1 MIDEFLKEINKVIP
15 LIKNNVIVDKIK
27 EIKKSETI
35 LLNCLEYYQ
44 RTTLGLVMIVKN
56 QEDLVSDVLK
66 TAKSFNLDSYVV
78 VDTGSSDKTVE
89 NLLELNFVRTE
100 YLHWEENYGLM
111 RNRAAE
117 FSSMDWVLT
126 LDSDEV
132 FLTEPLDLKVL
143 VSVLYIVLEKP
154 FAINFE
160 QHYNKSSKY
169 GIPDRIYS
177 RKTENFVGL
186 VHEELRNKETKEAVM
201 SIDTRIQIINKGSET
216 KQVIKF
222 DKEERY
228 KNLLFQMIEIEPDN
242 PRWVAF
248 LSNRAIEALIING
261 QYEKLICKH
270 LFITNKYSKR
280 IGNLKIHKYTKM
292 LLEKYISYL
301 ILWKNY
307 DKANELLKVG
317 LLLYPNNMAFI
328 FFKGMIQIESVKDL
342 SKTYLIR
349 DLKKY
354 IESDKQTLCDS
365 SYRDTSSLE
374 LIIAELNELA
384 GKKKVA
390 KKIITE
396 INDDNFCYNFW
407 DQWNDNL

>member
-301 ILWKNY
+301 ILWKSY

-328 FFKGMIQIESVKDL
+328 FFKGMIQIESVKNL

-396 INDDNFCYNFW
+396 INDDNLKYFW

>member
-328 FFKGMIQIESVKDL
+328 FFKGMIQIESVKNL

-396 INDDNFCYNFW
+396 INDDNLKYFW

>member
-248 LSNRAIEALIING
+248 LSNRAIEALIINE

-328 FFKGMIQIESVKDL
+328 FFKGMIQIESVKNL

-365 SYRDTSSLE
+365 SYRDTQSLE

-396 INDDNFCYNFW
+396 INDDNLKYFW

>member
-328 FFKGMIQIESVKDL
+328 FFKGMIQIESVKNL

-390 KKIITE
+390 KK
-396 INDDNFCYNFW
+396 NYNR
-407 DQWNDNL
+407 N

>member
-228 KNLLFQMIEIEPDN
+228 ENLLFQMIEIEPDN

-396 INDDNFCYNFW
+396 INDDNLKYFW

>member
-1 MIDEFLKEINKVIP
+1 MIDEFLKEINKVIL

-390 KKIITE
+390 KK
-396 INDDNFCYNFW
+396 NYNR
-407 DQWNDNL
+407 N

>member
-1 MIDEFLKEINKVIP
+1 MIDEFLKEINKIIP
-15 LIKNNVIVDKIK
+15 LIKDSAIVEQI
-27 EIKKSETI
+27 EEMKKSEAV
-35 LLNCLEYYQ
+35 LLKCLEYYQ
-44 RTTLGLVMIVKN
+44 NTTLGLVMIVKN
-56 QEDLVSDVLK
+56 QEDLISDVLN
-66 TAKSFNLDSYVV
+66 AVNDFNLDDYVV

-89 NLLELNFVRTE
+89 NLLKLNFVRTE
-100 YLHWEENYGLM
+100 YLPWEENYGLM

-117 FSSMDWVLT
+117 FSSMDWVMT
-126 LDSDEV
+126 LDSDEI

-143 VSVLYIVLEKP
+143 VSVLYNVLEKP

-160 QHYNKSSKY
+160 QHYNKTSKY

-177 RKTENFVGL
+177 RKTENFVGM

-201 SIDTRIQIINKGSET
+201 SIDTRIQIINKGSEI

-228 KNLLFQMIEIEPDN
+228 KNLLFQMIKIEPDN
-242 PRWVAF
+242 PRWIAF
-248 LSNRAIEALIING
+248 LSNRAIETLIINE

-307 DKANELLKVG
+307 DRAKELLKVG

-328 FFKGMIQIESVKDL
+328 FFKGLIQIESIKNV
-342 SKTYLIR
+342 SKTYLMEN
-349 DLKKY
+349 LKNY
-354 IESDKQTLCDS
+354 IESDKQILSDS
-365 SYRDTSSLE
+365 SYRDTQSLE
-374 LIIAELNELA
+374 LIIAELNELT
-384 GKKKVA
+384 GKKKMA
-390 KKIITE
+390 QKIIKE
-396 INDDNFCYNFW
+396 ITDDDLKFFW
-407 DQWNDNL
+407 NQWNDKK

>member
-143 VSVLYIVLEKP
+143 VPVLYIVLEKP

-365 SYRDTSSLE
+365 SYRDASSLE

-396 INDDNFCYNFW
+396 INDDNLKYFW

>member
-248 LSNRAIEALIING
+248 LSNRAIETLIING

-390 KKIITE
+390 KK
-396 INDDNFCYNFW
+396 NYNR
-407 DQWNDNL
+407 N

>member
-1 MIDEFLKEINKVIP
+1 MIGEFLKEINKVIP
-15 LIKNNVIVDKIK
+15 LIKNSVIVEQI
-27 EIKKSETI
+27 EEMKKSETV
-35 LLNCLEYYQ
+35 LRKCLEYYQ
-44 RTTLGLVMIVKN
+44 GITLGLVMIVKN
-56 QEDLVSDVLK
+56 QEDLISDVLK
-66 TAKSFNLDSYVV
+66 ATKDFNLDNYVV

-89 NLLELNFVRTE
+89 NLLKLNFVRTE
-100 YLHWEENYGLM
+100 YLHWEENYSLM
-111 RNRAAE
+111 RNKAAE
-117 FSSMDWVLT
+117 FSSMDWILT

-132 FLTEPLDLKVL
+132 FITEPLDLKIL
-143 VSVLYIVLEKP
+143 VSVLYTVLDKP

-328 FFKGMIQIESVKDL
+328 FFKGMIQIESVKNL

-396 INDDNFCYNFW
+396 INDDNLKYFW

>member
-169 GIPDRIYS
+169 GIPDRIY
-177 RKTENFVGL
+177 
-186 VHEELRNKETKEAVM
+186 
-201 SIDTRIQIINKGSET
+201 
-216 KQVIKF
+216 
-222 DKEERY
+222 
-228 KNLLFQMIEIEPDN
+228 
-242 PRWVAF
+242 
-248 LSNRAIEALIING
+248 
-261 QYEKLICKH
+261 
-270 LFITNKYSKR
+270 
-280 IGNLKIHKYTKM
+280 
-292 LLEKYISYL
+292 LEKQK
-301 ILWKNY
+301 ILLAWYTRSCEIKR
-307 DKANELLKVG
+307 
-317 LLLYPNNMAFI
+317 
-328 FFKGMIQIESVKDL
+328 Q
-342 SKTYLIR
+342 
-349 DLKKY
+349 KK
-354 IESDKQTLCDS
+354 L
-365 SYRDTSSLE
+365 
-374 LIIAELNELA
+374 
-384 GKKKVA
+384 
-390 KKIITE
+390 
-396 INDDNFCYNFW
+396 
-407 DQWNDNL
+407 

>member
-216 KQVIKF
+216 KQLIKF

-328 FFKGMIQIESVKDL
+328 FFKGMIQIESVKNL

-396 INDDNFCYNFW
+396 INDDNLKYFW

>member
-248 LSNRAIEALIING
+248 LSNRAIEALIINE

-328 FFKGMIQIESVKDL
+328 FFKGMIQIESVKNL

-396 INDDNFCYNFW
+396 INDDNLKYFW

>member
-132 FLTEPLDLKVL
+132 FLTEPLDLK

-328 FFKGMIQIESVKDL
+328 FFKGMIQIESVKNL

-396 INDDNFCYNFW
+396 INDDNLKYFW

>member
-216 KQVIKF
+216 KQVTKF

-328 FFKGMIQIESVKDL
+328 FFKGMIQIESVKNL

-396 INDDNFCYNFW
+396 INDDNLKYFW

>member
-328 FFKGMIQIESVKDL
+328 FFKGMIQIESVKNL

-396 INDDNFCYNFW
+396 INDDFW

>member
-143 VSVLYIVLEKP
+143 VSVLYIILEKP

-396 INDDNFCYNFW
+396 INDDNLKYFW

>member
-66 TAKSFNLDSYVV
+66 TDKSFNLDSYVV

-117 FSSMDWVLT
+117 FSSMDWALT

-342 SKTYLIR
+342 RKTYLIR

-396 INDDNFCYNFW
+396 INDDNLKYFW

>member
-1 MIDEFLKEINKVIP
+1 MIDEFLKEINKVIL

-396 INDDNFCYNFW
+396 INDDNLKYFW

>member
-328 FFKGMIQIESVKDL
+328 FFKGMIQIESVKNL

-354 IESDKQTLCDS
+354 IESDKLTLCDS

-396 INDDNFCYNFW
+396 INDDNLKYFW

>member
-66 TAKSFNLDSYVV
+66 IAKSFNLDSYVV

-328 FFKGMIQIESVKDL
+328 FFKGMIQIESVKNL

-396 INDDNFCYNFW
+396 INDDNLKYFW

>member
-270 LFITNKYSKR
+270 LFITNKHSKR

-328 FFKGMIQIESVKDL
+328 FFKGMIQIESVKNL

-396 INDDNFCYNFW
+396 INDDNLKYFW
-407 DQWNDNL
+407 DQWKDNL

>member
-117 FSSMDWVLT
+117 FSSMDWVMT
-126 LDSDEV
+126 LDSDEI

-328 FFKGMIQIESVKDL
+328 FFKGMIQIESVKNL

-396 INDDNFCYNFW
+396 INDDNLKYFW

>member
-66 TAKSFNLDSYVV
+66 IAKSFNLDSYVV

-248 LSNRAIEALIING
+248 LSNRAIEALIINE

-328 FFKGMIQIESVKDL
+328 FFKGMIQIESVKNL

-396 INDDNFCYNFW
+396 INDDNLKYFW

>member
-365 SYRDTSSLE
+365 SYRDASSLE

-396 INDDNFCYNFW
+396 INDDNLKYFW

>member
-328 FFKGMIQIESVKDL
+328 FFKGMIQIESVKNL

-390 KKIITE
+390 IKIITE
-396 INDDNFCYNFW
+396 INDDNLKYFW

>member
-328 FFKGMIQIESVKDL
+328 FFKGMIQIESVKNL

-365 SYRDTSSLE
+365 SYRDTQSLE

-384 GKKKVA
+384 GKKKMA

-396 INDDNFCYNFW
+396 INDDNLKYFW

>member
-201 SIDTRIQIINKGSET
+201 SIDTRIQIINKGPET

-328 FFKGMIQIESVKDL
+328 FFKGMIQIESVKNL

-396 INDDNFCYNFW
+396 INDDNLKYFW

>member
-248 LSNRAIEALIING
+248 LSNRAIEALIINE

-396 INDDNFCYNFW
+396 INDDNLKYFW

>member
-66 TAKSFNLDSYVV
+66 TAKSFNL
-78 VDTGSSDKTVE
+78 DKTVE

-328 FFKGMIQIESVKDL
+328 FFKGMIQIESVKNL

-396 INDDNFCYNFW
+396 INDDNLKYFW

>member
-1 MIDEFLKEINKVIP
+1 
-15 LIKNNVIVDKIK
+15 
-27 EIKKSETI
+27 
-35 LLNCLEYYQ
+35 
-44 RTTLGLVMIVKN
+44 
-56 QEDLVSDVLK
+56 
-66 TAKSFNLDSYVV
+66 
-78 VDTGSSDKTVE
+78 
-89 NLLELNFVRTE
+89 
-100 YLHWEENYGLM
+100 
-111 RNRAAE
+111 
-117 FSSMDWVLT
+117 
-126 LDSDEV
+126 
-132 FLTEPLDLKVL
+132 
-143 VSVLYIVLEKP
+143 
-154 FAINFE
+154 
-160 QHYNKSSKY
+160 
-169 GIPDRIYS
+169 
-177 RKTENFVGL
+177 
-186 VHEELRNKETKEAVM
+186 M

-248 LSNRAIEALIING
+248 LSNRAIEALIINE

-396 INDDNFCYNFW
+396 INDDNLKYFW

>member
-396 INDDNFCYNFW
+396 INDDNLKYFW

>member
-365 SYRDTSSLE
+365 SYRDTQSLE

-384 GKKKVA
+384 GKKKWL
-390 KKIITE
+390 KK
-396 INDDNFCYNFW
+396 
-407 DQWNDNL
+407 L

>member
-1 MIDEFLKEINKVIP
+1 VIDEFLKEINKVIP

-328 FFKGMIQIESVKDL
+328 FFKGMIQIESVKNL

-396 INDDNFCYNFW
+396 INDDNLKYFW

>member
-27 EIKKSETI
+27 EMKKSETI

-169 GIPDRIYS
+169 GIPDHIYS

-248 LSNRAIEALIING
+248 LSNRAIEALIINE

-365 SYRDTSSLE
+365 SYRDTQSLE

-384 GKKKVA
+384 GKKKWL
-390 KKIITE
+390 KK
-396 INDDNFCYNFW
+396 
-407 DQWNDNL
+407 L